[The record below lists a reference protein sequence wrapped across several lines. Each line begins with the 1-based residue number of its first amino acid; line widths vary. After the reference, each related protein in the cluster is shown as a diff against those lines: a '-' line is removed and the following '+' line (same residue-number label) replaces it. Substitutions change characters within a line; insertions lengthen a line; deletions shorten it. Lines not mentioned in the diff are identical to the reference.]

1 MKLRVLGCSGGSVR
15 GRHLSCFLLND
26 AVALDAG
33 SLAPSLP
40 LDEQRGIGHVVL
52 THAHLDHHGGLPF
65 FIDNVFGHI
74 DEPVVVYATD
84 PVVDGLERHIFNDV
98 IWPDFTRLPSPEKPT
113 LRFQRVEV
121 EKSFAIGS
129 LSLTPVPVHHLTPTV
144 GFLVE
149 EGSSAI
155 VHTSDT
161 GPTDRVWELASRHAS
176 VRAIITEIS
185 FANEDDALA
194 RASGHMTPD
203 MLAGELRKMTREV
216 PVLIT
221 HTKPGHVERIRK
233 QLDALGLEKVELL
246 EEGRE
251 YTF

>member
-1 MKLRVLGCSGGSVR
+1 MRVRVLGCSGGSAP
-15 GRHLSCFLLND
+15 GHHLSCYLLND
-26 AVALDAG
+26 VVAIDAG
-33 SLAPSLP
+33 SLTASLS
-40 LDEQRGIGHVVL
+40 LDEGLGIGHVVL
-52 THAHLDHHGGLPF
+52 THAHLDHHGELPF

-74 DEPVVVYATD
+74 DEPIVVYATD
-84 PVVDGLERHIFNDV
+84 PVVDGLEQHIFNDV
-98 IWPDFTRLPSPEKPT
+98 IWPDFTKLPSPEKPT
-113 LRFQRVEV
+113 LRFQRVEA

-129 LSLTPVPVHHLTPTV
+129 LNLTPVRVNHLTPTV

-161 GPTDRVWELASRHAS
+161 GPTERVWEVASRHDS
-176 VRAIITEIS
+176 VQAIITEIS
-185 FANEDDALA
+185 FSNEDEALA
-194 RASGHMTPD
+194 RASGHMTPA
-203 MLAGELRKMTREV
+203 MMAVELRKLTREI

-233 QLDALGLEKVELL
+233 QLDALGLENVELL